1 MCKCKGVLPW
11 AMGGGLL
18 AIAFFSAVL
27 FVKPIGVSTQFVIA
41 DAIVW
46 DMVNPDIIQ
55 ENAESKT
62 GYGSENAYLNK
73 SGGKY
78 AKNAANPLN
87 YSFVFVLAMVFGAFL
102 SSRLSGDKPESKQ
115 EATMPKAWS
124 DNFGNNPRKRY
135 IWAFIAGFIV
145 LFGARLAG
153 GCTSGHMM
161 SGMMQTSLSGYL
173 FAIGLF
179 ATSIPLAIILYKKR

>member
-11 AMGGGLL
+11 AIGGILL

-41 DAIVW
+41 DAIIW
-46 DMVNPDIIQ
+46 DMINPEIIQ
-55 ENAESKT
+55 EGADTKT
-62 GYGSENAYLNK
+62 GYSSENAYLNK

-87 YSFVFVLAMVFGAFL
+87 YSFVFVLAMMFGAFL
-102 SSRLSGDKPESKQ
+102 ASKLSGDKPASKQ
-115 EATMPKAWS
+115 ESEMPKAWS
-124 DNFGNNPRKRY
+124 DNFGTNPTKRY
-135 IWAFIAGFIV
+135 VWAFIAGFIV

-173 FAIGLF
+173 FAVGLF
-179 ATSIPLAIILYKKR
+179 ATSIPLAIVLYKKR